1 MNHFQHGASSIYAM
15 LLNTAGRVL
24 FDTMIYRMSPEQSD
38 HFLVECDAGLVDALR
53 KHLTMFRIRKKVEI
67 APAECSVWA
76 VFSQE
81 NGSLPEQASREGVSI
96 YKDTRLAELGYR
108 IITDKTVSLDTVKAA
123 FPHGTAYAEGGSYL
137 EHRFS
142 LGIGEG
148 VNNFPQGKCFPLE
161 SNCDYMHGVSFHKG
175 CYIGQELTAR
185 THHTGVVRK
194 RLMPLTFEN
203 PVPNNELPDD
213 AEIKSVDGQVN
224 MSAEGKTSHSNTII
238 KFACEL
244 CKWTESCSYYGK
256 QAPFVRNLKFE
267 EDCYVMRDPFCPPP
281 SVKQSSPVEY
291 FIAKAPKESTKGKV
305 LFVGYLKWTINIQQL
320 AALFALF
327 GTVTAGDGQGNG
339 SLQGFRLRPVR

>member
-1 MNHFQHGASSIYAM
+1 MLRVQGSDATTFLQGLITNDMNHFQHGASSIYAM

-213 AEIKSVDGQVN
+213 AEIKSVDGQVV
-224 MSAEGKTSHSNTII
+224 GKLRGVSNLAGIGLLRIEKVLPTQTLVL
-238 KFACEL
+238 ADNYY
-244 CKWTESCSYYGK
+244 CST
-256 QAPFVRNLKFE
+256 QRPFWW
-267 EDCYVMRDPFCPPP
+267 
-281 SVKQSSPVEY
+281 
-291 FIAKAPKESTKGKV
+291 PKEQPKKMLS
-305 LFVGYLKWTINIQQL
+305 
-320 AALFALF
+320 
-327 GTVTAGDGQGNG
+327 
-339 SLQGFRLRPVR
+339 